1 VARKVGEDGRS
12 GEKVGMDRASLMRL
26 SGERS
31 SGEREGSVE
40 GTLSALR
47 EGARGGEGEGRCS
60 LVKGF
65 STLGSKESTGAE
77 RGLTTSFGVRQVR
90 GREGYG
96 NEGKGKLGFGGLA

>member
-1 VARKVGEDGRS
+1 
-12 GEKVGMDRASLMRL
+12 MRL

-65 STLGSKESTGAE
+65 STLGSKESTG
-77 RGLTTSFGVRQVR
+77 GIGC
-90 GREGYG
+90 
-96 NEGKGKLGFGGLA
+96 